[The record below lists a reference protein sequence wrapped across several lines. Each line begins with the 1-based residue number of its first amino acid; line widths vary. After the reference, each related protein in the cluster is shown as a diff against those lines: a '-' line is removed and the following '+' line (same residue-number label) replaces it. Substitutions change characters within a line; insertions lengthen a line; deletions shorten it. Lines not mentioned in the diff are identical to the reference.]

1 MTFFFFYLGNQQNLQ
16 YHYNSP
22 LSNSLSCQGIVSIDP
37 ETGWISV
44 QRQFDYDNPADRR
57 FVFDVFAKNILPSDR
72 CSGQNTKES
81 QAQSS
86 GLSSGAD
93 SNPTIQIC
101 VTEHRVPV
109 IIEVLDRNDN
119 AVRIHGSIRLSYYYF
134 YNFSHNLT
142 ISHILLKL
150 WKMLNQVQQYSI

>member
-1 MTFFFFYLGNQQNLQ
+1 MKEILPPWFVLGNQQNLQ

-81 QAQSS
+81 QSQSPS
-86 GLSSGAD
+86 LSSGAD
-93 SNPTIQIC
+93 VNPTIQIC

-119 AVRIHGSIRLSYYYF
+119 AVRHFSIILEFVILVIESVKNYF
-134 YNFSHNLT
+134 LRN
-142 ISHILLKL
+142 K
-150 WKMLNQVQQYSI
+150 